1 MKKGNSVSFSRLRRQ
16 EELTAWLFIT
26 PVILGVI
33 IFQIYPTLFSLV
45 ISFTRWNLLTPPK
58 WIGPSNFIELF
69 TADRFFVKTMIN
81 TALYV
86 LGVVVPG
93 MILAIIFASFL
104 NTKIRG
110 KTIYRAIYFIPVV
123 APTVAVA
130 LLWQWIY
137 EANFGVLNSILRM
150 VGIQG
155 PAWLGSTRYA
165 LLALII
171 EAIWAGLGF
180 SIVIFLAGL
189 QGISKDYYEAAEIDG
204 ANAFQ
209 KMIHITLP
217 LLSPITFFVLVTG
230 VIGAFQVFDIPFV
243 MTQGGP
249 ANATQMVVMYLY
261 VNAFRIQKMGLA
273 AALAY
278 IIFLVIIFLTF
289 LNFRFSRRWVFYE
302 EEN

>member
-1 MKKGNSVSFSRLRRQ
+1 MKQGKSISFNRLRRQ

-26 PVILGVI
+26 PVLLGILV
-33 IFQIYPTLFSLV
+33 FQVYPTLFSLV

-58 WIGPSNFIELF
+58 WIGLANFVELF
-69 TADRFFVKTMIN
+69 TEDRFFVKVLTN
-81 TALYV
+81 TSLYTIGTV
-86 LGVVVPG
+86 LPG
-93 MILAIIFASFL
+93 IVLAILFASLL
-104 NTKIRG
+104 NTNIRG
-110 KTIYRAIYFIPVV
+110 KTIYRALYFVPVV

-137 EANFGVLNSILRM
+137 EANFGVLNSMLRM

-180 SIVIFLAGL
+180 HIVIFLAGL
-189 QGISKDYYEAAEIDG
+189 QGISKDYYEAADIDG

-209 KMIHITLP
+209 KLTNITLP
-217 LLSPITFFVLVTG
+217 LLSPITFFVLVTAM
-230 VIGAFQVFDIPFV
+230 IGAFQVFDIPFV
-243 MTQGGP
+243 MTMGGP
-249 ANATQMVVMYLY
+249 ANATQMIVMYLY

-278 IIFLVIIFLTF
+278 IIFLVIIALTI

>member
-1 MKKGNSVSFSRLRRQ
+1 MNKGNSVSFSRLRRQ
-16 EELTAWLFIT
+16 EELMAWLFIA
-26 PVILGVI
+26 PVVLGVI

-58 WIGPSNFIELF
+58 WVGPANFIELF
-69 TADRFFVKTMIN
+69 TADRVFFKTMLN
-81 TALYV
+81 TTLYV

-93 MILAIIFASFL
+93 MVLAIIFASFL
-104 NTKIRG
+104 NTNIRG
-110 KTIYRAIYFIPVV
+110 KTLYRAIYFIPVV

-150 VGIQG
+150 IGIQG
-155 PAWLGSTRYA
+155 PSWLGSTRYA
-165 LLALII
+165 LLSIII

-204 ANAFQ
+204 ANAIQ
-209 KMIHITLP
+209 KLIHITLP
-217 LLSPITFFVLVTG
+217 LLSPITFFVVVTG

-243 MTQGGP
+243 MTLGGP

-273 AALAY
+273 SALAY
-278 IIFLVIIFLTF
+278 VIFLVIIVLTF
-289 LNFRFSRRWVFYE
+289 LNFRLSKRWVFYE